1 MNKRIKKKLRK
12 RFGIFHYQNI
22 SKITLTVIS
31 PEKGCDNFRMLNESH
46 IGVLF
51 MGDGTSISQQ
61 LCEHLSELKDVDLL
75 PRFSGDKIISL
86 DLCRKP

>member
-12 RFGIFHYQNI
+12 RFGIFHYRDI
-22 SKITLTVIS
+22 SKMTLDIIS
-31 PEKGCDNFRMLNESH
+31 FRNGNDNFRILDKQYSGILYVGN
-46 IGVLF
+46 GV
-51 MGDGTSISQQ
+51 SIFQQ

-86 DLCRKP
+86 GLCRKP